1 MNNFDKFSDD
11 FEKLIL
17 SKEFNDLS
25 NLELKSLEAEGI
37 TEEEFNKIKN
47 TLASLESLEEDS
59 IEPSKD
65 IKAQL
70 MAAFDEPTKKEP
82 RIINWPFWIS
92 SGLSIAALF
101 AIAFFVIKPSFFNS
115 DSQQPVAQKIELES
129 KVEDTSSEE
138 MVQPNL
144 IEDEMSNEV
153 NAEEAPNSLNE
164 SSNSIIEEI
173 TLMDVQESTEPIQIE
188 TDDYVPAPSQK
199 RAFEER
205 VDSEIYSDAAKPAS
219 VKEKE
224 EVNSTKSLDAREI
237 ENVSTMNLSNTQT
250 QYFTSPATS
259 IQESSATAPIANYT
273 AGNTL
278 NKMEFK
284 TPKTSVSL
292 NQHEDVFFE
301 LVTIY

>member
-1 MNNFDKFSDD
+1 MNNFDKFPDD

-82 RIINWPFWIS
+82 RIIKWPFWIS

-101 AIAFFVIKPSFFNS
+101 AIAFFVIKPSLFNS
-115 DSQQPVAQKIELES
+115 DSQQPVAQKIEMEP
-129 KVEDTSSEE
+129 KVEVTASKEL
-138 MVQPNL
+138 VQSDFN
-144 IEDEMSNEV
+144 EDEMSNEV

-164 SSNSIIEEI
+164 SSNSIIEESAV
-173 TLMDVQESTEPIQIE
+173 MDVQESTEPMQIE
-188 TDDYVPAPSQK
+188 SADYVPAPSQK
-199 RAFEER
+199 LAFEDR
-205 VDSEIYSDAAKPAS
+205 ADSEIYNDAAKPAS

-224 EVNSTKSLDAREI
+224 KVNSTKSLDARETN
-237 ENVSTMNLSNTQT
+237 NVSTMDLSNTQT
-250 QYFTSPATS
+250 QYSTSPATS

-284 TPKTSVSL
+284 IPKTSVSL
-292 NQHEDVFFE
+292 NQHEDIFSE